1 MIDIPVIDMCKT
13 GQNIVYY
20 RKQQGLSV
28 KDLQNI
34 LGFANPNAI
43 YKWQKGKSIPTVD
56 NLIILSALFKV
67 PIEDIIAIQ
76 KKYRQNPNNVYI
88 IHT

>member
-1 MIDIPVIDMCKT
+1 MCKT

-34 LGFANPNAI
+34 FRFTNPNAI

-56 NLIILSALFKV
+56 NLIILSTLFKV
-67 PIEDIIAIQ
+67 PIDDIIANQ
-76 KKYRQNPNNVYI
+76 KKI
-88 IHT
+88 

>member
-34 LGFANPNAI
+34 LGLASLNAI
-43 YKWQKGKSIPTVD
+43 YKWQKGKSIPTGV
-56 NLIILSALFKV
+56 NLII
-67 PIEDIIAIQ
+67 
-76 KKYRQNPNNVYI
+76 
-88 IHT
+88 

>member
-13 GQNIVYY
+13 GQNIVHY

-34 LGFANPNAI
+34 LKFANPNAI

-67 PIEDIIAIQ
+67 P
-76 KKYRQNPNNVYI
+76 YRRYNRNSEKNIDKIRTVCV
-88 IHT
+88 

>member
-34 LGFANPNAI
+34 LRFTNPSAI
-43 YKWQKGKSIPTVD
+43 YKWQKGRSIPTVD
-56 NLIILSALFKV
+56 NLIILSTLFKV
-67 PIEDIIAIQ
+67 PIDDIIAIQ
-76 KKYRQNPNNVYI
+76 KKI
-88 IHT
+88 

>member
-28 KDLQNI
+28 KDLQI
-34 LGFANPNAI
+34 QMR
-43 YKWQKGKSIPTVD
+43 YTSGK
-56 NLIILSALFKV
+56 K
-67 PIEDIIAIQ
+67 EDQYLQLTI
-76 KKYRQNPNNVYI
+76 
-88 IHT
+88 

>member
-13 GQNIVYY
+13 GQNIF
-20 RKQQGLSV
+20 R
-28 KDLQNI
+28 
-34 LGFANPNAI
+34 FTNPNAI

-76 KKYRQNPNNVYI
+76 KKI
-88 IHT
+88 

>member
-13 GQNIVYY
+13 GQNIVHY

-34 LGFANPNAI
+34 FGLASLNAI

-67 PIEDIIAIQ
+67 PIDDIIAIQ
-76 KKYRQNPNNVYI
+76 KKI
-88 IHT
+88 

>member
-13 GQNIVYY
+13 GQNIVHY

-34 LGFANPNAI
+34 LGLASLNAI
-43 YKWQKGKSIPTVD
+43 YKWQKGESIPTVD
-56 NLIILSALFKV
+56 NLIILSALFKA
-67 PIEDIIAIQ
+67 PIDDIIAIQ
-76 KKYRQNPNNVYI
+76 KKI
-88 IHT
+88 

>member
-13 GQNIVYY
+13 GQNIVHY

-34 LGFANPNAI
+34 FGFEHPNAI

-56 NLIILSALFKV
+56 NLVSLSALFKA
-67 PIEDIIAIQ
+67 PIDDIIAIQ
-76 KKYRQNPNNVYI
+76 KKI
-88 IHT
+88 

>member
-13 GQNIVYY
+13 GQNIVHY

-34 LGFANPNAI
+34 LGLASLNAI

-56 NLIILSALFKV
+56 NLIILSALFKA
-67 PIEDIIAIQ
+67 PIDDIIAIQ
-76 KKYRQNPNNVYI
+76 KKI
-88 IHT
+88 

>member
-1 MIDIPVIDMCKT
+1 MIDTPVIDMCKT
-13 GQNIVYY
+13 GQNIAYY
-20 RKQQGLSV
+20 RKEQGLSV

-34 LGFANPNAI
+34 FGFTAPNAI

-67 PIEDIIAIQ
+67 SLDDIIAVQ
-76 KKYRQNPNNVYI
+76 KNI
-88 IHT
+88 

>member
-13 GQNIVYY
+13 GQNIVHY

-34 LGFANPNAI
+34 LGLASLNAI

-56 NLIILSALFKV
+56 NLIILSALFKT
-67 PIEDIIAIQ
+67 PIDDIIAIQ
-76 KKYRQNPNNVYI
+76 QKI
-88 IHT
+88 